1 MMKLYGL
8 FQQEKQQ
15 NPNRNNMKGVYM
27 RDEYD
32 FSNAIKNPYVAKN
45 KQQIT
50 IRLDQQVIDYF
61 KNMSEE
67 TGMPYQNIINY
78 YLLQCVKEEL
88 YVVNHIFEL
97 EYGINPQRRERLPN
111 PVFWPVEFH
120 GLYTP

>member
-1 MMKLYGL
+1 
-8 FQQEKQQ
+8 
-15 NPNRNNMKGVYM
+15 M

-61 KNMSEE
+61 KDMSEE

-78 YLLQCVKEEL
+78 YLLQCVREEKQMVIQFQNQSTL
-88 YVVNHIFEL
+88 PAVPQCGWSE
-97 EYGINPQRRERLPN
+97 GWINSP
-111 PVFWPVEFH
+111 FI
-120 GLYTP
+120 TDISC

>member
-1 MMKLYGL
+1 
-8 FQQEKQQ
+8 
-15 NPNRNNMKGVYM
+15 M

-61 KNMSEE
+61 KDMSEE

-78 YLLQCVKEEL
+78 YLLQCVKEEKQMVIQFQNQSTL
-88 YVVNHIFEL
+88 PAA
-97 EYGINPQRRERLPN
+97 PQCGWSKVDR
-111 PVFWPVEFH
+111 
-120 GLYTP
+120 TPFITDISC

>member
-1 MMKLYGL
+1 MDIVFEWDTDKAVINQKKHHVSFEEAQRG
-8 FQQEKQQ
+8 
-15 NPNRNNMKGVYM
+15 YM

-61 KNMSEE
+61 KDMSEE

-78 YLLQCVKEEL
+78 YLLQCVKEEKQM
-88 YVVNHIFEL
+88 VIQFQN
-97 EYGINPQRRERLPN
+97 
-111 PVFWPVEFH
+111 
-120 GLYTP
+120 

>member
-15 NPNRNNMKGVYM
+15 NPNRNNMQGVYM

-78 YLLQCVKEEL
+78 YLLQCVKEEKQM
-88 YVVNHIFEL
+88 VIQFQN
-97 EYGINPQRRERLPN
+97 
-111 PVFWPVEFH
+111 
-120 GLYTP
+120 